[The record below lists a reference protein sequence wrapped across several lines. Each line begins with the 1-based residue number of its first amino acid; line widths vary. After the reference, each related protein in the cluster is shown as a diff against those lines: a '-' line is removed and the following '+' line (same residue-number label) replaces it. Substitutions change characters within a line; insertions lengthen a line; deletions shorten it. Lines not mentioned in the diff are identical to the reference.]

1 MKILTY
7 NNKSILKSI
16 LLILILGFAQSIS
29 AQGKRPMKLEE
40 VIALVQQHNWDLKK
54 MNQQIGMADSD
65 SRSAN
70 AAFLPSVNFT
80 ETFTNTTD
88 PMMAFGT
95 KLGQSSIEQ
104 ADFNPTL
111 LNNPDNIS
119 NFNTSINIEQP
130 LFNLDGL
137 YGRKAA
143 LKQSEAGQYD
153 KAWMQKMMII
163 KAKSLYYQLVLTIQA
178 EEVMVHLKSAS
189 EANRKVAQ
197 DLFDQGAI
205 TRADLLGAE
214 LRLKQVESE
223 WLRAQHQVVKV
234 NSLLLQHMGEVEVYQ
249 IDPIDPIPNIE
260 EANAMLVESN
270 LSEQRADLK
279 AIKLKAEAAGYG
291 YQSQKGSFV
300 PRVNAFGRYSFNDPQ
315 FLGTQ
320 ADNYLVGVQ
329 LKWDVFKGGKQIGAT
344 QKANY
349 QKQYAQIAYEES
361 RSRADHELQQLKND
375 FELAIKQKELAEL
388 SVDQARALHQIRQDR
403 FAQGLEKT
411 SDLLMDES
419 NYMNQEMQL
428 LKTKHGYLQLMF
440 QLEAATSENST
451 DESL

>member
-7 NNKSILKSI
+7 INKSILKSLLMI
-16 LLILILGFAQSIS
+16 LVLGFVQSVS
-29 AQGKRPMKLEE
+29 AQGRKPMNLEE
-40 VIALVQQHNWDLKK
+40 VVALVQQQNWDLKK
-54 MNQQIGMADSD
+54 MNQQIGMTASD
-65 SRSAN
+65 LKSAN
-70 AAFLPSVNFT
+70 SVFLPSINFT

-88 PMMAFGT
+88 PVLAFGT
-95 KLGQSSIEQ
+95 KLGQSAIEQ
-104 ADFNPTL
+104 SDFNPAL

-130 LFNLDGL
+130 LFNLDGM

-143 LKQSEAGQYD
+143 LKQSEASMYD
-153 KAWMQKMMII
+153 KAWVQKMIVI

-178 EEVMVHLKSAS
+178 EEVLAHLKSAS
-189 EANRKVAQ
+189 EANYKVAQ
-197 DLFDQGAI
+197 DLFDQGVI
-205 TRADLLGAE
+205 TRADVLGAE
-214 LRLKQVESE
+214 LRVKQVESE
-223 WLRAQHQVVKV
+223 RLRAQHQVVNV
-234 NSLLLQHMGEVEVYQ
+234 NAQLLLHMGEVEVYQ
-249 IDPIDPIPNIE
+249 IDPTDPIPKTE
-260 EANAMLVESN
+260 KGNALLTEFN

-279 AIKLKAEAAGYG
+279 AMKLKAEAAGFS

-300 PRVNAFGRYSFNDPQ
+300 PRVNAFGRYSINDPK

-320 ADNYLVGVQ
+320 ADNYLLGVQ
-329 LKWDVFKGGKQIGAT
+329 LKWDVFQGGKQIGST

-349 QKQYAQIAYEES
+349 QKQHAQIAYEES
-361 RSRADHELQQLKND
+361 RSRADFELQQLKND
-375 FELAIKQKELAEL
+375 FELAIRQVELAKL
-388 SVDQARALHQIRQDR
+388 SADQARALHQIRQDR

-428 LKTKHGYLQLMF
+428 LKTQHGYLQLMF

-451 DESL
+451 GESL

>member
-7 NNKSILKSI
+7 INKSILKSL
-16 LLILILGFAQSIS
+16 LLILVMGFAQSIS
-29 AQGKRPMKLEE
+29 AQGKKPMKLEE
-40 VIALVQQHNWDLKK
+40 VIALVQQQNWDLKK
-54 MNQQIGMADSD
+54 MNQQIGMTASD

-70 AAFLPSVNFT
+70 AVFLPSVNFT

-104 ADFNPTL
+104 ADFNPVL

-143 LKQSEAGQYD
+143 LKQSEASQYD
-153 KAWMQKMMII
+153 QVWMQKMMII

-178 EEVMVHLKSAS
+178 EEVMAHLKSAS
-189 EANRKVAQ
+189 EANLKVAQ

-234 NSLLLQHMGEVEVYQ
+234 NSQLLQHMGEVEVYQ
-249 IDPIDPIPNIE
+249 IDPIDPIPNTE

-279 AIKLKAEAAGYG
+279 AMKLKAEAAGYG

-388 SVDQARALHQIRQDR
+388 SADQARALHQIRQDR

-428 LKTKHGYLQLMF
+428 LKTQHGYLKLMF